1 MKKIAHFFFLSC
13 LKATRLI
20 EKRLAYKL
28 SPLERLQLHTHKL
41 MCRGCKLY
49 DQQSS
54 FLDSAI
60 HKKIKEKALSNEP
73 LKLKIYQKID
83 EEAQQ

>member
-1 MKKIAHFFFLSC
+1 LFLSC

-20 EKRLAYKL
+20 EKRLAYRL
-28 SPLERLQLHTHKL
+28 NPLERLQLHTHKL
-41 MCRGCKLY
+41 MCKACQLY

-60 HKKIKEKALSNEP
+60 QKRIKEKALSNEP
-73 LKLKIYQKID
+73 LKLKILQKID
-83 EEAQQ
+83 EEGHL